1 MANVHGK
8 NAIIYL
14 GDGASGEAIEISEQN
29 SYSIE
34 HDFDLADTSELGDT
48 WKTNV
53 KGLMSFS
60 GSIEGNFNT
69 ASNQLWSAAT
79 GSSASKFYLYPNRS
93 NTTQYYYGTAWIKLG
108 TVVAG
113 GTTDKIK
120 SSISLTGEGA
130 LSKN

>member
-1 MANVHGK
+1 MANIHGK
-8 NAIIYL
+8 NAVIYL

-53 KGLMSFS
+53 KGLMSFA
-60 GSIEGNFNT
+60 GSFEGNFNT

-79 GSSASKFYLYPNRS
+79 GASASKFYIYPDRS
-93 NTTQYYYGTAWIKLG
+93 SATRYYYGTAWVKLG
-108 TVVAG
+108 SILNG
-113 GTTDKIK
+113 GTGDKAK
-120 SSISLTGEGA
+120 SSVALTGEGA